1 MEIGALA
8 SLATLMQ
15 AQSLQQAVSTSV
27 MKMEMDSAK
36 QSAQAARSASSF
48 LVSAIAFAGL
58 SPFGQAVAQFMI
70 VWQR

>member
-27 MKMEMDSAK
+27 MKMEMDSTK
-36 QSAQAARSASSF
+36 QSAQALIEMMEKSVLPHLGSQ
-48 LVSAIAFAGL
+48 LDIIA
-58 SPFGQAVAQFMI
+58 
-70 VWQR
+70 

>member
-27 MKMEMDSAK
+27 LKMEMDSAK
-36 QSAQAARSASSF
+36 QSAQALIEMMEKSA
-48 LVSAIAFAGL
+48 LPHLGNQLDIIA
-58 SPFGQAVAQFMI
+58 
-70 VWQR
+70 